1 MKRPHPA
8 FSFIVAA
15 ALGLAACSN
24 GDSSG
29 AELTVPIPTTGV
41 VSPTTGE
48 PDDSTPS
55 TESVPEPTASTA
67 TSPRGSEPTT
77 TQLPTSSAPTTT
89 APTGPPPTLIRPADL
104 VTDPNDPN
112 NLHTSLPEHQPI
124 IDAYVQA
131 INAELVTYS
140 RWPLDPTSAELLAAP
155 LTDAMRTKENTGLVE
170 RTERNQVLDIGG
182 GMTLRPY
189 VVENEDPA
197 RAFVWDCQIDATFWK
212 DKDTGEKAPPD
223 AWPNV
228 GPPGVEVGV
237 VAVMV
242 FVEGQWSLDDGG
254 LEPQACE

>member
-24 GDSSG
+24 GGSSG

-77 TQLPTSSAPTTT
+77 TQLPTSSAPTST
-89 APTGPPPTLIRPADL
+89 ATTGPPPTLIRPADL

-124 IDAYVQA
+124 IDAYLAAV
-131 INAELVTYS
+131 NAQLITYS
-140 RWPLDPTSAELLAAP
+140 RWPLDPTSPELTAAP
-155 LTDAMRTKENTGLVE
+155 ITPRVLRANNDGMVE
-170 RTERNQVLDIGG
+170 RTEKNQVLDVSGG
-182 GMTLRPY
+182 ITLRPY
-189 VVENEDPA
+189 VVENEDPT

-212 DKDTGEKAPPD
+212 DVDTGTKAPPD
-223 AWPNV
+223 AWPNL
-228 GPPGVEVGV
+228 GPPGVQTGV

-242 FVEGQWSLDDGG
+242 LVNGQWLLDDGG
-254 LEPQACE
+254 LEPQACA